1 MIFSCPKEAFPEQY
15 TLTVEVEGY
24 NWSGELNID
33 VNDESKLGEYFDSLG
48 SSQFVFDVIQGDKVD
63 VYTMPG
69 ADEAYVRSYSGLSDV
84 SSSDNSVTGTVQE
97 NVHIIVSDNP
107 PGTR

>member
-15 TLTVEVEGY
+15 TLTVEVESY
-24 NWSGELNID
+24 NWSGELNIY
-33 VNDESKLGEYFDSLG
+33 VNGERKLSEYFDRID

-84 SSSDNSVTGTVQE
+84 SSSDNGVTGTVQE
-97 NVHIIVSDNP
+97 NVHIIVSADP
-107 PGTR
+107 PRTR

>member
-1 MIFSCPKEAFPEQY
+1 MNFSCPKEAFPEQY
-15 TLTVEVEGY
+15 TLTVEVESY

-33 VNDESKLGEYFDSLG
+33 VNGERKLSEYFDSIG

-84 SSSDNSVTGTVQE
+84 SSSDNGVTGTVQE
-97 NVHIIVSDNP
+97 NVHIIVSADP
-107 PGTR
+107 PRTR

>member
-33 VNDESKLGEYFDSLG
+33 VQYIEIY
-48 SSQFVFDVIQGDKVD
+48 
-63 VYTMPG
+63 P
-69 ADEAYVRSYSGLSDV
+69 
-84 SSSDNSVTGTVQE
+84 TV
-97 NVHIIVSDNP
+97 
-107 PGTR
+107 